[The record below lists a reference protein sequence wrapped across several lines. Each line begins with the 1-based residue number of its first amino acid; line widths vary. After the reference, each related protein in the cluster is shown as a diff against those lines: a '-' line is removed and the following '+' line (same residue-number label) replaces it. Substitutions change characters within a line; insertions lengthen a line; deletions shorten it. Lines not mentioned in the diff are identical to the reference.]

1 MGVAGVIVAAVGM
14 AAVGVAAVGVAGRVV
29 PFVVMPCVVMPFVVM
44 PFLVVARGV
53 VVVTAR
59 PMAMPGMR
67 VGHAPRD
74 RTLASAV
81 RRIVGHLR
89 HLSPLPRP
97 GSKAGLRQ
105 LNLIEAR

>member
-29 PFVVMPCVVMPFVVM
+29 LFVVMFFVVM
-44 PFLVVARGV
+44 RFLVVARGV